1 MRKITLAA
9 AATAAVV
16 VSGSPAAA
24 GPPTLTELRAA
35 LLTAA
40 EAPTGYRVAEA
51 PQNMQL
57 PIPLDRTLCDDDTSR
72 DGEPETTLVVESLE
86 EDGGTSVFTGIA
98 APGAFNARAFVTAVE
113 KTPVRCPK
121 ENGSTL
127 TPLTLPALG
136 DAAAG
141 FRDVKPSV
149 DGTSSESTVVAVAD
163 GELVLLFEMSG
174 GDESDR
180 AEFLTL
186 VAAAVGKAG
195 RLPGQFSAA

>member
-1 MRKITLAA
+1 MRTIILAVAA
-9 AATAAVV
+9 AAAVV
-16 VSGSPAAA
+16 APGSPAVA
-24 GPPTLTELRAA
+24 GPPNLTELQNA

-40 EAPTGYRVAEA
+40 EAPAGYRIAEE
-51 PQNMQL
+51 PQTLKL
-57 PIPLDRTLCDDDTSR
+57 PIPRDRTLCDDDASP

-86 EDGGTSVFTGIA
+86 EDDGTSVFAGIA
-98 APGAFNARAFVTAVE
+98 APGAYNAMEFVAAVE
-113 KTPVRCPK
+113 KTPARCPK

-127 TPLTLPALG
+127 TPLTLPAIG

-149 DGTSSESTVVAVAD
+149 DGKSSESTVVAVAD
-163 GELVLLFEMSG
+163 GALVLLFEMSE

-186 VAAAVGKAG
+186 VEAAVAKAG
-195 RLPGQFSAA
+195 RRPDQFSAA